1 MDFIGT
7 LPPLAVFNEEL
18 PYPNTLAEAYW
29 LAELARLCHARLK
42 AEAENPAGFWTLL
55 NTDEANRV
63 YGSLKDASN
72 GVSEAANA
80 LLILFKDEPAPA
92 SIEELYWPLCIETV
106 EAFNSI
112 AETVTLEYPEH
123 PALIAEVQALATQW
137 QQKLIAAQ
145 EVA

>member
-1 MDFIGT
+1 MDFIDT

-80 LLILFKDEPAPA
+80 LLILFKDEAGM
-92 SIEELYWPLCIETV
+92 
-106 EAFNSI
+106 
-112 AETVTLEYPEH
+112 
-123 PALIAEVQALATQW
+123 QALVTQW
-137 QQKLIAAQ
+137 QQKLSAAQ
-145 EVA
+145 QVA